1 MRVLRLGDCLF
12 VCFLCVCSCACVCG
26 RRNGPTDSRIYEAE
40 EKKIWLFIAID
51 VVVAVAFTVKKSGLI
66 DLSLQIVSFFL

>member
-1 MRVLRLGDCLF
+1 M
-12 VCFLCVCSCACVCG
+12 CVCSCACVCG

-51 VVVAVAFTVKKSGLI
+51 VVVAVAFTVKKKWFNRS
-66 DLSLQIVSFFL
+66 